1 MTDNEIIKALECH
14 ASDAEFCKLCPL
26 TNEEWCSVKLARNTL
41 DLINRKDSKIA
52 ELTEENNHQQAEI
65 ERLKQNL
72 EEAHIDIREHL
83 SEIERLQKL
92 LDGAEICID
101 ELEYALD
108 KVGHSNSRVDDALE
122 KYNNLVEEMVGE
134 TK

>member
-1 MTDNEIIKALECH
+1 MEDKEIIKALECCTSWGCGTSC
-14 ASDAEFCKLCPL
+14 ADCPL
-26 TNEEWCSVKLARNTL
+26 YNTGCLHFNKLGETL
-41 DLINRKDSKIA
+41 DLINR
-52 ELTEENNHQQAEI
+52 QQA
-65 ERLKQNL
+65 
-72 EEAHIDIREHL
+72 
-83 SEIERLQKL
+83 EIERLQKL

-122 KYNNLVEEMVGE
+122 KYNNLVNEMVGD